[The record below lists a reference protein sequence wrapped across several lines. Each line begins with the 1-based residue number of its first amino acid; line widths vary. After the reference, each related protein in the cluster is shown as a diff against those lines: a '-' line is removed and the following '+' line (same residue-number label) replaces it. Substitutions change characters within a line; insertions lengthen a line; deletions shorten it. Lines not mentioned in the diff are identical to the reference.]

1 MPKKKY
7 IVDLST
13 EEREQLRHLI
23 TRGKPSARKVTR
35 ARILLHAADGLT
47 DEQIVAALNTGS
59 ATVER
64 TRQRFVEE
72 GLECLTE
79 RARPGQRRKLSGKQ
93 EAHVIAV
100 ACTTAPDGR
109 SRWTLQL
116 LADKVVELKYA
127 DSIARETMRQVLKK
141 RTQAVAERT
150 MVYPGSL
157 SRVRG
162 LYGRCPR
169 CVRRTV

>member
-127 DSIARETMRQVLKK
+127 DSIARETIRQVLKK
-141 RTQAVAERT
+141 TN
-150 MVYPGSL
+150 S
-157 SRVRG
+157 SRG
-162 LYGRCPR
+162 
-169 CVRRTV
+169 